1 MNKDGWKYSKKRL
14 VKHESCA
21 IIINQKKV
29 VCVCRKFIK
38 LSRKWDED
46 FLNRHVNSKGC
57 KQKLGQKLIYC
68 FFNTTNENEENISFE
83 EKYDSDICENMDN
96 DDIITINN
104 DIISVDNNEDND
116 NNLSDILSSEDEDSS
131 NKRQKKRINCSGLR
145 SQKIRYYIERTPV
158 QVGDTIHVPKIDFGF
173 LRPYLKELPCLFVDL
188 FTSYK
193 QKGLM
198 ECGTKEAQVWR
209 YANNQKAVTKNNF
222 YESLSNSNKSI
233 YSIKTCNSKKRMRH
247 SIDNSQLKLSHISNT
262 QDISSQTS
270 ESYFI
275 SNTQD
280 AETQT
285 TENYLI
291 NTNNLLNQIKKL
303 NNSLTESKTCIL
315 DLNILIEQLEQNIR
329 NQQFELAELSSRLD
343 NANNYIIDIQHQY
356 QEQCNEIK
364 ILNHRW
370 DTRYSNQQ
378 KRINAIVEIALIE
391 RENIYNDIESLIENT
406 SRFLLDNLID
416 YTPQYWLDKRNQVIV
431 KFIEILTYN
440 DQNKNDSINEKISNV
455 QLLKYVSEINL
466 LASAIKYSL
475 VRSKTIINIDN
486 YITSAGCYTR
496 FLKWLKELSKEQ
508 EPLPKGLL
516 FLAFDNE
523 QRGQKNYLDRRFN
536 TVTFHT
542 VTSFVT
548 FDIDSQNKMQ
558 QINDP
563 WLYNSLTKL
572 QYEGLFDF
580 SSQMQQEFNH
590 ELYNY
595 LTKIIEQLCDEKLS
609 TTNNIDALIE
619 NTLFNNSH
627 KKYCSN
633 CNEKNIENRKQNCP
647 KCQSQLSTV
656 TELRKNQKTIEE
668 INQLNKSTKP
678 LSFKIHN
685 FKNKI
690 KSISVPQISI
700 TQRSITDEGVCVPEI
715 YIPDPLNVNP
725 NSILNVEKVLQHIE
739 EITEVKNGIRKW
751 VAITCDGEMNMLKA
765 YVELNWLIDIKQFAI
780 RQGYRTENQLN
791 FFKKCGD
798 HHKAWDSIWVC
809 VPEIYIPDPLNVNP
823 NSILNV
829 EKVLQHIEEITEVK
843 NGIRKWVAITCDGE
857 MNMLKA
863 YVELNWL
870 IDIKQFAIRQGYRT
884 ENQLNFFK
892 KCGDHHKAWDSICN
906 IYRHAMS
913 LELLW
918 PYVRNYSNPSVEGYL
933 LWVKEQNNPIYQIKY
948 EQIFYYLQAII
959 NYRTAIRTNRL
970 LLKNAARRAFSP
982 IWSARCYRRELPWS
996 KYTKTHD
1003 HNNEQPC
1010 FSNQYQGLDAILE
1023 EVNKAL
1029 KSLIPPVPQ
1038 QHHWKI
1044 VARNCKKFFQLRQ
1057 NFFKLIGSNDIQTNS
1072 PRIRPEST
1080 VECQR
1085 FQTHLRKLDF
1095 LNPVTSKLSLR
1106 SLDGEFELSSQL
1118 NNFSSIAKKNRQ
1130 EFIIEVFYKKNPVSS
1145 PHSSLYLPP
1154 KSQII
1159 LTLWLPKYAKIIWDP
1174 RVQKF

>member
-1 MNKDGWKYSKKRL
+1 MYS
-14 VKHESCA
+14 
-21 IIINQKKV
+21 
-29 VCVCRKFIK
+29 
-38 LSRKWDED
+38 
-46 FLNRHVNSKGC
+46 
-57 KQKLGQKLIYC
+57 
-68 FFNTTNENEENISFE
+68 
-83 EKYDSDICENMDN
+83 
-96 DDIITINN
+96 
-104 DIISVDNNEDND
+104 
-116 NNLSDILSSEDEDSS
+116 
-131 NKRQKKRINCSGLR
+131 
-145 SQKIRYYIERTPV
+145 
-158 QVGDTIHVPKIDFGF
+158 QVS
-173 LRPYLKELPCLFVDL
+173 RPYPKELPCLFVDL
-188 FTSYK
+188 FASYK
-193 QKGLM
+193 QKGLI

-209 YANNQKAVTKNNF
+209 YANSQKAVSRLFLYNNFFPELVLRQTSLELYIHYNQIIAKNNF
-222 YESLSNSNKSI
+222 YESLSNSNESI
-233 YSIKTCNSKKRMRH
+233 YSIKTCNSKKRTRH
-247 SIDNSQLKLSHISNT
+247 SIVNSQLELSRISNT

-280 AETQT
+280 AETQI

-370 DTRYSNQQ
+370 DTQYSNQQ
-378 KRINAIVEIALIE
+378 KRINAIIEIALIE
-391 RENIYNDIESLIENT
+391 RENIYNDIESLIGNT

-431 KFIEILTYN
+431 KFIETLTYN
-440 DQNKNDSINEKISNV
+440 DQNKNDSINEKIFKRAVAVDAIYGSRHR
-455 QLLKYVSEINL
+455 KYVSEINL

-475 VRSKTIINIDN
+475 ARSKTIINIDN
-486 YITSAGCYTR
+486 HITSAGCYTR
-496 FLKWLKELSKEQ
+496 FLKWLEKLSKEQ

-542 VTSFVT
+542 VTSFVA
-548 FDIDSQNKMQ
+548 FDIDSQNKVQ

-563 WLYNSLTKL
+563 WLYNSLTKS

-595 LTKIIEQLCDEKLS
+595 LTEIIEQLCDEKLS

-647 KCQSQLSTV
+647 KCQSRLPT
-656 TELRKNQKTIEE
+656 

-678 LSFKIHN
+678 LSLKIHN

-690 KSISVPQISI
+690 KSISVPRISI
-700 TQRSITDEGVCVPEI
+700 TQRSIADEGVCVPEI

-751 VAITCDGEMNMLKA
+751 VAVTCDGVP
-765 YVELNWLIDIKQFAI
+765 YHYTIKL
-780 RQGYRTENQLN
+780 R
-791 FFKKCGD
+791 
-798 HHKAWDSIWVC
+798 
-809 VPEIYIPDPLNVNP
+809 
-823 NSILNV
+823 
-829 EKVLQHIEEITEVK
+829 EKFP
-843 NGIRKWVAITCDGE
+843 
-857 MNMLKA
+857 
-863 YVELNWL
+863 WL

-906 IYRHAMS
+906 IYRRAMS

-933 LWVKEQNNPIYQIKY
+933 LWVKEQNDPIYQIKYEQAWDSICNIYRRAMSLELLWPYVRNYSNPSVEGYLLWVKEQNDPIYQIKY

-959 NYRTAIRTNRL
+959 NYRTAIRTNRPS
-970 LLKNAARRAFSP
+970 LKNAARRAFSP
-982 IWSARCYRRELPWS
+982 IWSACRHSIYRLIEVA
-996 KYTKTHD
+996 D
-1003 HNNEQPC
+1003 EEQLIKLHPDIRNLIEKNC
-1010 FSNQYQGLDAILE
+1010 VISQSGFSNQYQGLDAILE

-1038 QHHWKI
+1038 QHHWEI
-1044 VARNCKKFFQLRQ
+1044 AARNCKKFFQLHQ

-1085 FQTHLRKLDF
+1085 FRAHLRKLDF
-1095 LNPVTSKLSLR
+1095 LNPVTSKPSLR

-1130 EFIIEVFYKKNPVSS
+1130 EFIIEVFYKKNPVPSFK
-1145 PHSSLYLPP
+1145 PIPITLQEEIAEKNELNMTRVEILRKIESLLEQMNDSVCKKYHGIGSKKKNNLL
-1154 KSQII
+1154 II
-1159 LTLWLPKYAKIIWDP
+1159 LQEIRNLRSINKEIDYDC
-1174 RVQKF
+1174 VENE